1 MLYKGSKRQVYN
13 GTAEMTAG
21 GLRRDDLTR
30 VHRGTRTF
38 IDKKGKKQVRDVYS
52 IVSKK
57 KRSKGKKNT
66 WSSAVK
72 MARKKLGITGF
83 QELRKGSKFY
93 LEAKRINE
101 QLKKE
106 KRKSSKSSKTSKRKS
121 SKKKRS

>member
-1 MLYKGSKRQVYN
+1 MLYKGSKRQVWN
-13 GTAEMTAG
+13 GSAEMTAG

-83 QELRKGSKFY
+83 KELKKGTKFY

-101 QLKKE
+101 QLKKQ
-106 KRKSSKSSKTSKRKS
+106 KLKSSRRKSSRRKSSKRKS
-121 SKKKRS
+121 SK